1 MQSLKAKDRLKI
13 IKDEIEYQFEVDEAG
28 GYIVSLPEPAGCVSE
43 GDTFEDAWAM
53 VQDAMEGWLQ
63 VAAKHGNSI
72 PQKFQGLVSNNQL
85 GPRD

>member
-28 GYIVSLPEPAGCVSE
+28 GYIVSVPELAGCVSE

-63 VAAKHGNSI
+63 VAAKHRDPI
-72 PQKFQGLVSNNQL
+72 PQNFQGLVSNNQL
-85 GPRD
+85 GPRG